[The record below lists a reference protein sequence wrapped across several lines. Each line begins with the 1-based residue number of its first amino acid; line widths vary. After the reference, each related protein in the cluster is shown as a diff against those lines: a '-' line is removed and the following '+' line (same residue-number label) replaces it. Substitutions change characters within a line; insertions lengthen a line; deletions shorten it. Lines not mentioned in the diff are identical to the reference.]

1 MTGNGLAIEIPM
13 DGHLGLML
21 PWLKPQGE
29 NPMEEKREYG
39 AAVQRNTGKKRWR
52 DRYDGRRLM
61 HTDTFFTLIPYIMS
75 TRNDSQVAAS
85 FKIDV
90 TNVER
95 YLRKRRQDGSP
106 IGQDLTFL
114 DVVMAS
120 IVRMISQKPYVNRF
134 IAGHKAFARDEL
146 SISLAIK
153 KDLSVE
159 GTQTVVKVAYDPTD
173 TIFDVA
179 VRLQREIEKNKDV
192 KTDNTTDSFA
202 KFVNHLPSGLI
213 RFVIGT
219 IKWLDFHGW
228 MPQAVQRLSP
238 FHCSVFVTAMGSI
251 NFAPIYH
258 HIYNFGTCS
267 AFIAYGPKYSEMVL
281 QRDGSAIERKFIDFK
296 IVGDERI
303 CDGFGMASAWKEMMR
318 CIKHPELLEKPP
330 ETVMQDHG
338 I

>member
-1 MTGNGLAIEIPM
+1 MSGN
-13 DGHLGLML
+13 
-21 PWLKPQGE
+21 
-29 NPMEEKREYG
+29 REYG
-39 AAVQRNTGKKRWR
+39 TPVHRPKLRKHWR

-75 TRNDSQVAAS
+75 TRNDSEVGAS
-85 FKIDV
+85 FKIDI

-95 YLRKRRQDGSP
+95 YLRKKRAEGSP
-106 IGQDLTFL
+106 IGQDLTFI
-114 DVVMAS
+114 DIVMAS

-134 IAGHKAFARDEL
+134 IAGHKAYARDEV

-159 GTQTVVKVAYDPTD
+159 GTQTVVKMVYDPSD

-179 VRLQREIEKNKDV
+179 VRLQKEIERNKDIR
-192 KTDNTTDSFA
+192 TDNTTDSFA
-202 KFVNHLPSGLI
+202 KFVNHLPTGLI
-213 RFVIGT
+213 RFVIGS

-228 MPQAVQRLSP
+228 MPRSIQRLSP
-238 FHCSVFVTAMGSI
+238 FHCSIFVTAMGSI

-267 AFIAYGPKYSEMVL
+267 GFIAYGPKYTERVL
-281 QRDGSAIERKFIDFK
+281 AKDNSIVERKFIDFK

-303 CDGFGMASAWKEMMR
+303 CDGFGMASAWKEMLR
-318 CIKHPELLEKPP
+318 YIQHPELLESPP
-330 ETVMQDHG
+330 ETLEEDHG

>member
-1 MTGNGLAIEIPM
+1 
-13 DGHLGLML
+13 
-21 PWLKPQGE
+21 
-29 NPMEEKREYG
+29 MECPREYG
-39 AAVQRNTGKKRWR
+39 APVVRPNLKKRWR

-61 HTDTFFTLIPYIMS
+61 HTDTFFTLIPYIMN
-75 TRNDSQVAAS
+75 TRNDAQVGAS

-95 YLRKRRQDGSP
+95 YLRRKRAEGSP
-106 IGQDLTFL
+106 IGQDLTFI
-114 DVVMAS
+114 DVVMAAT
-120 IVRMISQKPYVNRF
+120 VRMMSQKPYVNRF
-134 IAGHKAFARDEL
+134 IAGHKAYARDEM

-153 KDLSVE
+153 KDLSVQ
-159 GTQTVVKVAYDPTD
+159 GTQTVVKVVYDPQD

-179 VRLQREIEKNKDV
+179 LRLQREIERNKDV
-192 KTDNTTDSFA
+192 MTDNTTDSFA

-228 MPQAVQRLSP
+228 MPKPIQQLSP
-238 FHCSVFVTAMGSI
+238 FHCSIFVTAMGSI

-267 AFIAYGPKYSEMVL
+267 AFIAYGPKYTEMVV
-281 QRDGSAIERKFIDFK
+281 QRDKSVVERKFIDFK

-303 CDGFGMASAWKEMMR
+303 CDGFGMASAWKELLTY
-318 CIKHPELLEKPP
+318 IKHPELLEKPP
-330 ETVMQDHG
+330 ATIAIDHG

>member
-1 MTGNGLAIEIPM
+1 
-13 DGHLGLML
+13 
-21 PWLKPQGE
+21 
-29 NPMEEKREYG
+29 MEERHAYG
-39 AAVQRNTGKKRWR
+39 SPVVPKKLKKRWK

-75 TRNDSQVAAS
+75 TRNDSQVGAS

-95 YLRKRRQDGSP
+95 YLRTKRAVGSP
-106 IGQDLTFL
+106 IGQDLTFI
-114 DVVMAS
+114 DVVMAA

-134 IAGHKAFARDEL
+134 IAGHKAYARDEL

-159 GTQTVVKVAYDPTD
+159 GTQTVVKVVYDPAD

-179 VRLQREIEKNKDV
+179 LRLQREIERNKDQM
-192 KTDNTTDSFA
+192 TDNSTDAFA

-228 MPQAVQRLSP
+228 MPKAVQRLSP
-238 FHCSVFVTAMGSI
+238 FHCSIFVTAMGSI

-267 AFIAYGPKYSEMVL
+267 AFIAYGPKYSELVL
-281 QRDGSAIERKFIDFK
+281 SKDGSVVERKFIDFK
-296 IVGDERI
+296 LVGDERI
-303 CDGFGMASAWKEMMR
+303 CDGFGMASAWKEMLR
-318 CIKHPELLEKPP
+318 YIKHPELLEEPP
-330 ETVMQDHG
+330 QSIAEDHG